1 MTSHSI
7 SQSNTIR
14 LNGQKDIS
22 VTPVLFGQEVTGW
35 ITSTQTSDGVVY
47 YGPFTTSEEATG
59 WAKNLINAVVEP
71 VYQPAF
77 NRG

>member
-47 YGPFTTSEEATG
+47 YGPFTTSEEAID
-59 WAKNLINAVVEP
+59 WANNLINAVVEP
-71 VYQPAF
+71 IYQPAF

>member
-1 MTSHSI
+1 MKMDSI
-7 SQSNTIR
+7 SKDNPVR

-22 VTPVLFGQEVTGW
+22 VTPVLYGQEVAGW
-35 ITSTQTSDGVVY
+35 ITSTQTSDGIVY
-47 YGPFTTSEEATG
+47 YGTFATCEEG
-59 WAKNLINAVVEP
+59 LKWAQNLVNAVVEP